1 MQPNASF
8 SFIMTWGNKHNVIL
22 KYIKKDTKISK
33 VHTHILKAQ
42 KNTLEKVERKHK
54 KTNIGNL

>member
-1 MQPNASF
+1 
-8 SFIMTWGNKHNVIL
+8 MTWGNKHNVIL